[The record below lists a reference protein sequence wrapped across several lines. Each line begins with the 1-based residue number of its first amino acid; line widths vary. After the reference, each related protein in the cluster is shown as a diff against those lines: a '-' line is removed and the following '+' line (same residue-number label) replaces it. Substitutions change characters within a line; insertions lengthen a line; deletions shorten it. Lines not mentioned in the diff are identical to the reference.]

1 MQSVKFKN
9 KKQWLLHKKLWR
21 KLTFGTVT
29 TVCLAFSLLAQARP
43 IFNITPV
50 STTVFAHVNSTVT
63 VSYTVEN
70 TSGIK
75 QQDLSFFSRNTNASV
90 NRNSTSC
97 GSSLANGSSCTLVL
111 SFTPTSASSAESVPV
126 TVCAFNRAVCSTTS
140 PSSGTGSST
149 TGNTINVVIATPL
162 NRAYIPNIGSD
173 TISVIDTTV
182 DGIVDTISMPS
193 AANMNSV
200 ILSPDAST
208 LYVSSFNNTIYI
220 IDTASNSITDTIPL
234 ASAPK
239 YLTLSPDG
247 NTLYCRMG
255 SELGIIDIATK
266 AVTTVTNG
274 GVLHGLVLNN
284 SGSTLYTV
292 WGAGNNVLTA
302 IPTTA
307 PHTPQA
313 LIILTD
319 TSDNL
324 AFLHGND
331 NRVYVSDVG
340 GKDIQVVNLLTNT
353 KLVGDIAVGTAP
365 RRMTPT
371 RDGSLLYVMNGSS
384 NTISVIDTTT
394 NAVVSTINTNAAPTA
409 VGFTPDGSKGYL
421 LNYHADTV
429 QVLENNV
436 LNGTTITVG
445 INPEN
450 VSNNPEFIG

>member
-1 MQSVKFKN
+1 
-9 KKQWLLHKKLWR
+9 
-21 KLTFGTVT
+21 
-29 TVCLAFSLLAQARP
+29 
-43 IFNITPV
+43 
-50 STTVFAHVNSTVT
+50 
-63 VSYTVEN
+63 
-70 TSGIK
+70 
-75 QQDLSFFSRNTNASV
+75 
-90 NRNSTSC
+90 
-97 GSSLANGSSCTLVL
+97 
-111 SFTPTSASSAESVPV
+111 
-126 TVCAFNRAVCSTTS
+126 
-140 PSSGTGSST
+140 
-149 TGNTINVVIATPL
+149 
-162 NRAYIPNIGSD
+162 
-173 TISVIDTTV
+173 
-182 DGIVDTISMPS
+182 
-193 AANMNSV
+193 MNSA

-208 LYVSSFNNTIYI
+208 LYVSSSNNIIYI

-234 ASAPK
+234 ASAPN

-247 NTLYCRMG
+247 NTLYCGMG
-255 SELGIIDIATK
+255 GRAVELGIIDIATK

-274 GVLHGLVLNN
+274 GVLDGLVLNN

-292 WGAGNNVLTA
+292 WGAGNKVLTA

-313 LIILTD
+313 LITLTN

-340 GKDIQVVNLLTNT
+340 GKDVQVVNLLTNT

-365 RRMTPT
+365 TRMTPT
-371 RDGSLLYVMNGSS
+371 RDGSLLYVTNEYS

-394 NAVVSTINTNAAPTA
+394 NAVVSTINTNAGPTA

-421 LNYHADTV
+421 LNYSANTV

-445 INPEN
+445 INPRN